1 MGFQFNQIF
10 RSTIKNPLPLCCL
23 IWVPKKPLYGILGS
37 KKSHFL
43 SLFIMIYSNLEKS
56 LFFNFSTSFSIS
68 LCVGVSFGWFRFC
81 YHLFFFFFFGDSD
94 LLLFFSV
101 NKEKV
106 TECFSIVDDLLNFV
120 IVVFW
125 LWFMAFSS
133 LFVSTHRSISFSIHS
148 IIIQGLFFSLL
159 YPFVSIIILE
169 FSISLLFRWKLY
181 KLIKNEREG

>member
-120 IVVFW
+120 IVVF
-125 LWFMAFSS
+125 LIVIHGFFFSLCFHSQIYFFFYTLHYYPGFIFFSS
-133 LFVSTHRSISFSIHS
+133 LSFCIHYHSWVLHLSSIQMEI
-148 IIIQGLFFSLL
+148 
-159 YPFVSIIILE
+159 V
-169 FSISLLFRWKLY
+169 
-181 KLIKNEREG
+181 